1 MFGDGFAFWY
11 VRDRMEMGPVFGSKD
26 HFSGLAIMADTYSN
40 HLSPSKHTHPYL
52 SAMVNNGS
60 LAYDHDKDG
69 SLTMIGGCEVKF
81 RNLQHETWLA
91 VRYEDDKLT
100 VSHDLENKRAWK
112 QCLSIPNVRLP
123 TGYYFG
129 LTATTGDL
137 SDAHDILGIKTY
149 ELDTV
154 PGVSKDERPHIV
166 TQDVVLKLHE
176 KEKPKESASWSGT
189 EKFFIGVLVT
199 LGTIA
204 LVVMGIMIYLL
215 IQSVMC
221 DVLLSASRDG
231 DQGRVQ
237 ALLALGV
244 NPNTQDWFG
253 RSPLMVAAEHG
264 REEVAALL
272 LGQPTID
279 LELRNLWGKTALLL
293 AAEEGHQ
300 GVVEQLLAGGA
311 NSAVMDTEGRTLL
324 WWAQEYGWGDLAAQ
338 LFVNPGPVPFSLDYS
353 DSD

>member
-1 MFGDGFAFWY
+1 MQDLFGDGFAFWY

-112 QCLSIPNVRLP
+112 QCLSIPNVQLP

-166 TQDVVLKLHE
+166 PETPDVVLKLHE
-176 KEKPKESASWSGT
+176 KEKPKEESASWSGT
-189 EKFFIGVLVT
+189 KKFFIGLLVT
-199 LGTIA
+199 LGTIVI
-204 LVVMGIMIYLL
+204 VVIGIMIYQ
-215 IQSVMC
+215 IYQN
-221 DVLLSASRDG
+221 
-231 DQGRVQ
+231 Q
-237 ALLALGV
+237 
-244 NPNTQDWFG
+244 
-253 RSPLMVAAEHG
+253 
-264 REEVAALL
+264 
-272 LGQPTID
+272 
-279 LELRNLWGKTALLL
+279 
-293 AAEEGHQ
+293 
-300 GVVEQLLAGGA
+300 
-311 NSAVMDTEGRTLL
+311 
-324 WWAQEYGWGDLAAQ
+324 QENNRKRFY
-338 LFVNPGPVPFSLDYS
+338 
-353 DSD
+353 